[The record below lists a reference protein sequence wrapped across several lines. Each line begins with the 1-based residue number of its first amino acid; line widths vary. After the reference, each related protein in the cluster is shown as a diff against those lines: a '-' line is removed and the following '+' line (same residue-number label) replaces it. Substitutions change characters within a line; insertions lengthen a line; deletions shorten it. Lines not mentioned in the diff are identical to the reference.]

1 MCYVDIILKESLS
14 IFWSQASLG
23 QNVGTLSSKG
33 FHGAA
38 LMEQGPSCIS
48 APQNFESELEDGPS
62 CPGPQNPC
70 DVVQLKSSAILP
82 WPPL

>member
-23 QNVGTLSSKG
+23 QDMGTLLKGVPWSSSDV
-33 FHGAA
+33 A
-38 LMEQGPSCIS
+38 GPSCIS
-48 APQNFESELEDGPS
+48 TPQNFESDLEDGPS